1 MSMSQVGNLVAMNR
15 IRAAAWTLW
24 TVSAILPAFV
34 YALRSCRFR
43 QKLSEIRRSIRAID
57 VNLAEIRKLRDIRPE
72 RDDMAVAER
81 ARREFEDAD
90 FVAIAD
96 YLQLGPNSPAVSAD

>member
-1 MSMSQVGNLVAMNR
+1 MSQVRNSVAMNR

-34 YALRSCRFR
+34 YAIRSYRFR
-43 QKLSEIRRSIRAID
+43 RKLSEICRSIRAID
-57 VNLAEIRKLRDIRPE
+57 RNLVELQKLRDIKPK

-81 ARREFEDAD
+81 ARREFEDVD

-96 YLQLGPNSPAVSAD
+96 YLQLGPNSPGVSAD